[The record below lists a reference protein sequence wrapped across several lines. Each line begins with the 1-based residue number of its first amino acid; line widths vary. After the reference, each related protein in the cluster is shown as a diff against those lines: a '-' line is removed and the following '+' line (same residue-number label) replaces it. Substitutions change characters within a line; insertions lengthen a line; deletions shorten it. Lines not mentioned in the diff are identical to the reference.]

1 MGFSI
6 AFTEIGNDMLLTE
19 TEKGSVFAAYYY
31 GFALTQ
37 VPGGYMAK
45 RFGGKAVLA
54 LSFLLWAP
62 TSALMAIVSNAPD
75 GVVAGVV
82 TCRLAIGMAQGVFI
96 PAAQSM
102 LGHWIPPALRGRHF
116 AFAMSGMYAGTAAA
130 MVTVPTLVSS
140 FGAASTFYGAACL
153 GGLWLAIWL
162 CTGSD
167 AAAHGQ
173 QDEHEESGMPGQT
186 ATETILGRWLEEDR
200 PKLDGRHWSTVG
212 MDMVGG
218 GDVGNVERDNSSGG
232 LGRGSGGGSVV
243 TGRGGGGRD
252 IIPKK
257 RMERLV
263 QATPNCAGDVVDG
276 EETITNNRDVPGGN
290 GGGAGVG
297 GGGGGIGGGGSIVVP
312 KVTRM
317 TRYAG
322 AVPSLKV
329 EKAKLKRG
337 KRGNVSRNGCR
348 VIASDS
354 GIRGGGNGSEGGGGG
369 GVIRSKVVQT
379 TRDIEVIPALKVT
392 PTAAARAPQRSPCDS
407 AKSAAPFPWRKMI
420 ASPAAWACVAGNVGA
435 GTATNVVISWLPSYY
450 KDFIQV
456 DLEEIGLVAQAR
468 IIFPHLTMMVFS
480 VLGGMAYCWL
490 TNDGGFSRAWASKT
504 ITGLSF
510 FLALVVF
517 LCMGLAK
524 SPTMATLLT
533 SLALASA
540 ATSRGGWSTNHVE
553 IAAPEHA
560 AILYSAANTVSAAS
574 SVLSISS
581 TGKILDAFGDEGP
594 ARVWAWTA
602 AMGSIGVVCAACGV
616 FFVVFADSDKLLFP
630 ATYEE
635 EGERD
640 DAEREEEEQRRPC
653 TDDWVDESPTSS
665 MDPRILVSP
674 MMT

>member
-1 MGFSI
+1 M
-6 AFTEIGNDMLLTE
+6 
-19 TEKGSVFAAYYY
+19 
-31 GFALTQ
+31 
-37 VPGGYMAK
+37 
-45 RFGGKAVLA
+45 
-54 LSFLLWAP
+54 
-62 TSALMAIVSNAPD
+62 IVSHGANLD
-75 GVVAGVV
+75 GVRAG
-82 TCRLAIGMAQGVFI
+82 GVI
-96 PAAQSM
+96 NKGKSERSK
-102 LGHWIPPALRGRHF
+102 HR
-116 AFAMSGMYAGTAAA
+116 
-130 MVTVPTLVSS
+130 
-140 FGAASTFYGAACL
+140 
-153 GGLWLAIWL
+153 
-162 CTGSD
+162 SD
-167 AAAHGQ
+167 V
-173 QDEHEESGMPGQT
+173 
-186 ATETILGRWLEEDR
+186 EDSR
-200 PKLDGRHWSTVG
+200 R
-212 MDMVGG
+212 DMVGG

-297 GGGGGIGGGGSIVVP
+297 GGGGGSSDIIPEKNGTRQREIAAVPAPKAFFTRDVVNEATFMRETNCGGSRSGRVGFARDSAGIARDGDGGILKNFLQEEVVMARNIVTADGVVGEAKSKRGKRRNASFDDASSTVTSSGVSGSECRGIGGGGSIVVP

-468 IIFPHLTMMVFS
+468 I
-480 VLGGMAYCWL
+480 VL
-490 TNDGGFSRAWASKT
+490 
-504 ITGLSF
+504 
-510 FLALVVF
+510 
-517 LCMGLAK
+517 
-524 SPTMATLLT
+524 P
-533 SLALASA
+533 
-540 ATSRGGWSTNHVE
+540 
-553 IAAPEHA
+553 
-560 AILYSAANTVSAAS
+560 
-574 SVLSISS
+574 
-581 TGKILDAFGDEGP
+581 
-594 ARVWAWTA
+594 
-602 AMGSIGVVCAACGV
+602 
-616 FFVVFADSDKLLFP
+616 SD
-630 ATYEE
+630 
-635 EGERD
+635 
-640 DAEREEEEQRRPC
+640 
-653 TDDWVDESPTSS
+653 
-665 MDPRILVSP
+665 
-674 MMT
+674 